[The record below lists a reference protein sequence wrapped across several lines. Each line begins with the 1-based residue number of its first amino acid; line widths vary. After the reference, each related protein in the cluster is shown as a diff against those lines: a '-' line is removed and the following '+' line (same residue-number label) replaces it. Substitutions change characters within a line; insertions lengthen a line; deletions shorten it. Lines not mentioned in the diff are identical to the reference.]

1 MELKMP
7 KLGESVHEGTIEQ
20 WLVSVGDTV
29 EEYDPICEVITDK
42 VTAEVPST
50 HAGTIQSIDVEE
62 GETVSVGSVIC
73 HLEVEGEE
81 DANSASAESGEDQ
94 EDQEDQSEAS
104 NTYSRSQANQT
115 EEASTSSSSASQ
127 ATTSHAQA
135 SSQPKNNGRYSPV
148 VFRLASE
155 HDIDLSQVVG
165 TGFEGRV
172 TKKDIEKAIQSGNND
187 VHLASSQAPQSAQ
200 ATSQTSEETITSQDG
215 DSTIPVA
222 GVRKQIANNMVRS
235 ATEIPHGW
243 MMVEADATSLVNT
256 RNHYKADF
264 KKKEGYNLT
273 YFAFFIKAVAESLKE
288 YPLLNSSWQGD
299 EIVVHKDI
307 NISIAV
313 ADENKLYVPVIKHAD
328 EKSIKGIARE
338 VNELATKAR
347 QQKLTAEDMSGGTF
361 TVNSTGTF
369 GSVSSMGIINHPQAA
384 ILQVESI
391 VKKPVVID
399 DMIAIRH
406 MVNLCISIDHRIL
419 DGLLTGRFMQAVKK
433 RVEQYSVEHTSIY

>member
-50 HAGTIQSIDVEE
+50 HAGTIQSIEVEE

-81 DANSASAESGEDQ
+81 DSSSASTETE
-94 EDQEDQSEAS
+94 EEQSEAS
-104 NTYSRSQANQT
+104 NAPSQDREDQSEQT
-115 EEASTSSSSASQ
+115 STTPSSASQ
-127 ATTSHAQA
+127 VTTSQSQA
-135 SSQPKNNGRYSPV
+135 TSQPKNNGRYSPV

-155 HDIDLSQVVG
+155 HDIDLSQVEG

-172 TKKDIEKAIQSGNND
+172 TKKDIEKAIQIGNNN
-187 VHLASSQAPQSAQ
+187 VHSEPSQQSQASPAQSSQETVPQG
-200 ATSQTSEETITSQDG
+200 G

-347 QQKLTAEDMSGGTF
+347 QQKLTAKDMRGGTF

-433 RVEQYSVEHTSIY
+433 RVEQYSIEHTSIY